1 MEETRQLVRKVFEQG
16 GGDEADPKRQR
27 LQQDALSKDAAR
39 VLVGL
44 NNFFQLYDTV
54 SVQFT
59 TIWRLIQIFPS
70 LVHWVWNEKW
80 FRHRVQRE
88 FSDAYYGAVQR
99 DDGKSM
105 DPTLAAELI
114 ATSVKSELPPFSE
127 ISEFDSRLLWFLYYQ
142 RLRRIGILFRQRH
155 QDSMQIE
162 EMTGYK
168 RLLEPEEHYQVTIHA
183 NGPFLVT
190 THRALEKGRRFEFE
204 NWVTNERLGWLEF
217 GSVASA
223 LVVAITQTYF
233 VHISMER
240 QQPKYIGLWDLR
252 RRNSEQ
258 ILNDPNAVQR
268 AKMFYHNQWG
278 PTGTGALQSYVNSN
292 LIRLGNHAVD
302 LDEYVKLLAGEI
314 PTPGLSILYPSVEIG
329 WILADG
335 YVREIKTDH
344 VYALRK
350 PASTLMTPPRIRNGE
365 KLENVLGPFFSVDTE
380 QPLVLQ
386 YGYYNDIA
394 TPKLFPG
401 NAPAPLYFGFGQE
414 KLYSSMLLFEHEI
427 RSYLIS
433 RIFHANGWFVDVKF
447 SSEPYGTPY
456 RVLAISGYL
465 LLVRLPDEQVAVYDL
480 EQLLSPTAQS
490 LVRSSFDS
498 SQT

>member
-114 ATSVKSELPPFSE
+114 AMSVKSELPPFSE

-155 QDSMQIE
+155 RDKIRIE
-162 EMTGYK
+162 KMTGYK
-168 RLLEPEEHYQVTIHA
+168 RLMEPNEHYQGTIHA

-190 THRALEKGRRFEFE
+190 THRALEKGFRFEFE

-217 GSVASA
+217 GSFASA

-240 QQPKYIGLWDLR
+240 KQPKHIGLWDLR

-268 AKMFYHNQWG
+268 AKMFYHNQCG
-278 PTGTGALQSYVNSN
+278 PIGSGSLQSYVNSN
-292 LIRLGNHAVD
+292 LVRFGKHVID
-302 LDEYVKLLAGEI
+302 LDEYAKLLAGEI
-314 PTPGLSILYPSVEIG
+314 PTPGLSILYPGVAFD
-329 WILADG
+329 ILADG
-335 YVREIKTDH
+335 YVRELKTNH
-344 VYALRK
+344 VYALRN
-350 PASTLMTPPRIRNGE
+350 PVSTLMTPPRIRDGE
-365 KLENVLGPFFSVDTE
+365 ILKNVLGPFFSVDTE

-386 YGYYNDIA
+386 YGYHNAVD

-401 NAPAPLYFGFGQE
+401 NAPAPPYFGFDQE
-414 KLYSSMLLFEHEI
+414 KLYSSMLLFERGI
-427 RSYLIS
+427 SSYWQSL
-433 RIFHANGWFVDVKF
+433 IFHANGWFVDVKF

-465 LLVRLPDEQVAVYDL
+465 LLVRLPDEQMAVYDL
-480 EQLLSPTAQS
+480 EQLLSPTGQS